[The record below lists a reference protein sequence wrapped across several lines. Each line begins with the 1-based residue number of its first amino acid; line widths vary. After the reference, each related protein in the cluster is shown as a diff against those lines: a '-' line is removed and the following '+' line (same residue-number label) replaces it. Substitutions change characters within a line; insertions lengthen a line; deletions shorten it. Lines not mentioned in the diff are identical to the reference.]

1 MPSELNERL
10 FFGYAYIFE
19 KENEAPKFVRQG
31 FDENGEVKLSL
42 VESISDAT
50 MFNSPAIANEVG
62 KYISGFGHRG
72 FVGQCL
78 PNENGY
84 AIVYEVSGFDDTSCK
99 YVIGGTLKDTKK
111 KVYINYEDKLVDRLT
126 DAHTFDKLEDAL
138 DKLKFTP
145 VIDCWADAVNLHV
158 ENVCV
163 SMVAVDLSQPPK
175 KYPTSGED

>member
-1 MPSELNERL
+1 MSTELNERL

-19 KENEAPKFVRQG
+19 KENEATKFVRQG
-31 FDENGEVKLSL
+31 INENGEVTLSL
-42 VESISDAT
+42 VESISEAT
-50 MFNSPAIANEVG
+50 MFSSPAIANEVG

-78 PNENGY
+78 PEENCC
-84 AIVYEVSGFDDTSCK
+84 ARVYEVSGFDDTSVK

-111 KVYINYEDKLVDRLT
+111 KVYINCEDKLVDRLT
-126 DAHTFDKLEDAL
+126 DARTFDKLEDAI

-145 VIDCWADAVNLHV
+145 VLDCWVNAANLHV

-163 SMVAVDLSQPPK
+163 SMVSVDLSQPPK
-175 KYPTSGED
+175 KYPISVED

>member
-19 KENEAPKFVRQG
+19 KENEAPKFVRQW
-31 FDENGEVKLSL
+31 FDENEEVKLSL
-42 VESISDAT
+42 VESISKAT

-78 PNENGY
+78 PTENGY
-84 AIVYEVSGFDDTSCK
+84 ATVYEVSGYDDTSYK

-111 KVYINYEDKLVDRLT
+111 KVYLNCEDKLVDRLT
-126 DAHTFDKLEDAL
+126 DARTFDKLEDAA

-145 VIDCWADAVNLHV
+145 VLDCWANAINLHV

-163 SMVAVDLSQPPK
+163 SMVAVDLSQTPR
-175 KYPTSGED
+175 KYPISVED